1 MHINTVF
8 KNPTG
13 RRQTSWLY
21 TKRAKELNPRQL
33 KTNPLNSR
41 VEGLNLRPSD
51 YKTDQRPNP
60 SNTLPPSDRVS

>member
-21 TKRAKELNPRQL
+21 TMRAKELNPRQL
-33 KTNPLNSR
+33 ETNPLNSR

-51 YKTDQRPNP
+51 LQEQLPNH
-60 SNTLPPSDRVS
+60 SITLPPSDRVS

>member
-21 TKRAKELNPRQL
+21 TKKAKELNPRQL

-51 YKTDQRPNP
+51 LQEQLPNH
-60 SNTLPPSDRVS
+60 SITLPPSDRVS

>member
-1 MHINTVF
+1 MHINTMF

-21 TKRAKELNPRQL
+21 TMRAKELNPRQL

-41 VEGLNLRPSD
+41 VQGLNLRTSD
-51 YKTDQRPNP
+51 LQEQLPNH
-60 SNTLPPSDRVS
+60 SITLPPSDRVS

>member
-1 MHINTVF
+1 MHINTMF

-21 TKRAKELNPRQL
+21 TMRAKELNPRQL
-33 KTNPLNSR
+33 ETNPLNSR

-51 YKTDQRPNP
+51 LQEQLPNH
-60 SNTLPPSDRVS
+60 STTLPPSDRVS

>member
-33 KTNPLNSR
+33 KINPLNSR
-41 VEGLNLRPSD
+41 VEGLNLTIRLQDRPV
-51 YKTDQRPNP
+51 P
-60 SNTLPPSDRVS
+60 

>member
-1 MHINTVF
+1 MHINTMF

-21 TKRAKELNPRQL
+21 TMSAKELNPRQL
-33 KTNPLNSR
+33 ETNPLNSR

-51 YKTDQRPNP
+51 YKTSSLTPQPHCLLL
-60 SNTLPPSDRVS
+60 TG

>member
-21 TKRAKELNPRQL
+21 TKKAKELNPRQL

-51 YKTDQRPNP
+51 LQEQLPNH
-60 SNTLPPSDRVS
+60 SITLPLSDRVS